1 VTVLGKPEIPELSGE
16 ESNLTRNADLTS
28 SGVQY
33 ALFIIFTSVIFFF
46 VDKTGR
52 RPLLIYG
59 AIGLGICQFVVG
71 GIMGRYGTNRPW
83 WNW

>member
-1 VTVLGKPEIPELSGE
+1 VTVLGRPEIPELSGE
-16 ESNLTRNADLTS
+16 ESDLTRNSDLTS
-28 SGVQY
+28 SRVQY

-46 VDKTGR
+46 ADKTGR

-59 AIGLGICQFVVG
+59 AIGLGICKFVVG
-71 GIMGRYGTNRPW
+71 GIMGRYGTHRRW